1 MLMKEEQTS
10 PQLQSRS
17 YRLAALDPDF
27 FDLLGFAD
35 DAEGIWA
42 QSRARG
48 LKPHSSIEPAPEQ
61 DTPEGTA
68 GAATRCSFA

>member
-1 MLMKEEQTS
+1 MKEEQTS
-10 PQLQSRS
+10 PQLKFRP

-35 DAEGIWA
+35 DAAGIWA
-42 QSRARG
+42 QLRARG
-48 LKPHSSIEPAPEQ
+48 LEPHSSIEPAPEQ

-68 GAATRCSFA
+68 GVATQCSFA

>member
-1 MLMKEEQTS
+1 MKDEQTS

-17 YRLAALDPDF
+17 CHLAALDPDF

-35 DAEGIWA
+35 DAECIWA

-48 LKPHSSIEPAPEQ
+48 VKSHSSIEPTPGQ

-68 GAATRCSFA
+68 GVATLCFFA

>member
-1 MLMKEEQTS
+1 MKDEQTS
-10 PQLQSRS
+10 PQLQSRF
-17 YRLAALDPDF
+17 YRLAAVDSDF

-35 DAEGIWA
+35 DAEGVWA

-61 DTPEGTA
+61 DTPEDTA
-68 GAATRCSFA
+68 GATTQCSFA